1 MKKPPLAE
9 RALAAIARYERAAGE
24 LGAIKKGIVAEL
36 EKCPITIE
44 AYQGNSIDG
53 VYRQQSQADIDRL
66 WDGSRVRHHLHQ
78 VLKMRTTDGGDY
90 DIERGL
96 HDYEVKDELRGLSF
110 EAGDPYK
117 CEHCLAAWMLI
128 ERRKLVRQEF
138 GRAKRL
144 VRALGKLA
152 IQAEPAEPERSCAA
166 KDCKLPRVDGTM
178 FCRDHQSV
186 KGRTRNAATLT
197 AERLS
202 FMMQQ
207 DGYQQ

>member
-36 EKCPITIE
+36 EKCPITI
-44 AYQGNSIDG
+44 
-53 VYRQQSQADIDRL
+53 QAWEEFSDKSPL
-66 WDGSRVRHHLHQ
+66 WDNGRVNHHLHRA
-78 VLKMRTTDGGDY
+78 LNMYTCDDY
-90 DIERGL
+90 DREVKL
-96 HDYEVKDELRGLSF
+96 QDYEIRYELEGDGEDETL
-110 EAGDPYK
+110 K
-117 CEHCLAAWMLI
+117 CEHCLAAWALI
-128 ERRKLVRQEF
+128 ERRKLARREF
-138 GRAKRL
+138 GQAKRL

-166 KDCKLPRVDGTM
+166 KDCRLPRVDATM

-186 KGRTRNAATLT
+186 KGRTRNAAPLT

>member
-9 RALAAIARYERAAGE
+9 RAVAAIARYERAAGE

-44 AYQGNSIDG
+44 AYQGNSING
-53 VYRQQSQADIDRL
+53 VHHQQSQADIDRL

-78 VLKMRTTDGGDY
+78 VLKMKTTDGGEWDR
-90 DIERGL
+90 ERSL

-110 EAGDPYK
+110 EDGDPYK
-117 CEHCLAAWMLI
+117 CEHCLAAWLLI
-128 ERRKLVRQEF
+128 ERRKLVRQEL
-138 GRAKRL
+138 GHAKRL

-152 IQAEPAEPERSCAA
+152 IKAEPAEPERSCAA
-166 KDCKLPRVDGTM
+166 KDCHRPRVDGSM
-178 FCRDHQSV
+178 FCGEHQSV
-186 KGRTRNAATLT
+186 KDRWPQRHTTN
-197 AERLS
+197 EQLS
-202 FMMQQ
+202 HMTQQ